1 MVGQSDTTGLN
12 QMLNVA
18 LFSFSDLGLLVF
30 DMKEIQP
37 IKNPFPEGLLSN
49 NQRKKTEVHA

>member
-18 LFSFSDLGLLVF
+18 LFSFSDLGLLVV

-37 IKNPFPEGLLSN
+37 IKTRVNP
-49 NQRKKTEVHA
+49 